1 MHVQSEFLGL
11 LMQYISYMYV
21 LYNVTYD
28 LWLRN
33 KRVGRISW
41 FILQNQDSKT
51 YRFRYSVKSSINEL
65 FDVVN
70 PL

>member
-11 LMQYISYMYV
+11 LMQYLCMYV

-70 PL
+70 AL

>member
-11 LMQYISYMYV
+11 LMQYISYMHV